1 MESPSK
7 TKVGFPDLTFVHP
20 VLATVYL
27 ENRAEN
33 GMRETT
39 NGETHDID
47 TNRVDMAVFMGYTR
61 AYHGIDR
68 MLLLE
73 MLTTSCYST

>member
-1 MESPSK
+1 
-7 TKVGFPDLTFVHP
+7 
-20 VLATVYL
+20 
-27 ENRAEN
+27 
-33 GMRETT
+33 MRKIT

-47 TNRVDMAVFMGYTR
+47 TNTVDMAVFMGYTG